1 MAVHKVSIRQPAK
14 QVMHKDVAFI
24 VQSDGVL
31 LGELTVSKGSI
42 DWRPANKQKAKKISW
57 EKFAAMMEQL

>member
-1 MAVHKVSIRQPAK
+1 MPVHKVSIRQPAK
-14 QVMHKDVAFI
+14 QVMYNDVAFI

-42 DWRPANKQKAKKISW
+42 DWRPANKRKARKISW
-57 EKFAAMMEQL
+57 EKFAAMMENL